1 MDPKDAWSQTRG
13 NRVMLRAWM
22 ARDFGYDRMICPN
35 VQGLWKVRDTQTRH
49 KGKTFQERKL
59 LQNQTTIMG
68 SPDSRSMKNL
78 EGKFTDP
85 EELNSQNIHDTPKE
99 NTGGNQGGSNGRV
112 TVSFKSTQKRD
123 LKLMGKTKYKNG
135 KAVDSGFYSHARGKG
150 GK

>member
-1 MDPKDAWSQTRG
+1 MEGQGHADSAQREDIPGKETTAKSDDNYEPRPFSK
-13 NRVMLRAWM
+13 M
-22 ARDFGYDRMICPN
+22 A
-35 VQGLWKVRDTQTRH
+35 
-49 KGKTFQERKL
+49 
-59 LQNQTTIMG
+59 